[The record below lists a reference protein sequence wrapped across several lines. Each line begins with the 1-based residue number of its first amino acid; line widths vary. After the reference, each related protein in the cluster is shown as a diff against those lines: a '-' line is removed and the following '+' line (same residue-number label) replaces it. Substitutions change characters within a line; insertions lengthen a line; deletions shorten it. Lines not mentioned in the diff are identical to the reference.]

1 MTTDAAA
8 ERPDAAREGLLARH
22 PLLFY
27 FIIAYAGSWLVWMPL
42 VLSERGT
49 ALLPFNSPLLA
60 AAFPVGIFMGP
71 FLSAFVM
78 TGATEGRAGVG
89 SLLRRI
95 VLWRVGLLWYLFAL
109 IGIPA
114 LFLLSVIVL
123 PGTLASFQGQGL
135 ASLAPLPLLSL
146 FVTVFFIGGPLGE
159 EPGWRGF
166 ALPRLQRLHDPL
178 VGSLILGPLWAFWHL
193 PIFWVPAWHFSPT
206 LLNLVLYVI
215 SAISFTIVM
224 TWVFNNTKG
233 SLLIAVLM
241 HASFNT
247 TFLILNL
254 LFPAPLVTE
263 YGSTVPAVLGFGAV
277 ALLVVALTRGRLGY
291 DHYLQEAEGQPDP
304 ATARW

>member
-1 MTTDAAA
+1 MTTNDNAAQ
-8 ERPDAAREGLLARH
+8 RLPGAAREGLLACH
-22 PLLFY
+22 PLVFF
-27 FIIAYAGSWLVWMPL
+27 FIIAYAGSWLVWTPL

-49 ALLPFNSPLLA
+49 AFLPFNSPLLA

-78 TGATEGRAGVG
+78 MGATEGRVGVG
-89 SLLRRI
+89 RLLRRF
-95 VLWRVGLLWYLFAL
+95 VLWRVGLRWYLFAL
-109 IGIPA
+109 LGVPA
-114 LFLLSVIVL
+114 LFVLSVIVL
-123 PGTLASFQGQGL
+123 PGGLASFEGQGL

-146 FVTVFFIGGPLGE
+146 FVYVFFLGGPFGE

-166 ALPRLQRLHDPL
+166 ALPRLHGPL

-193 PIFWVPAWHFSPT
+193 PIFWVPAWNFPPT
-206 LLNLVLYVI
+206 LLNIVLYVI

-233 SLLIAVLM
+233 SLLIAILM

-254 LFPAPLVTE
+254 LFPAPIVTD
-263 YGSTVPAVLGFGAV
+263 YGSTVPSVIGYGAV
-277 ALLVVALTRGRLGY
+277 ALLVIALTRGRLGY
-291 DHYLQEAEGQPDP
+291 ERYLQDEEGEPDV
-304 ATARW
+304 ATARA